1 MQTETA
7 TVEEILKSEER
18 KKTKRTRPRESQ
30 TGIRVGNLTI
40 WKRSFEIITGDLII
54 IAEFKPPDTHKL
66 INGFNEK
73 TFDVI

>member
-40 WKRSFEIITGDLII
+40 
-54 IAEFKPPDTHKL
+54 
-66 INGFNEK
+66 
-73 TFDVI
+73 